1 MNIPVRRAGG
11 VELAEDVVP
20 RTTAAWARSRAAVRA
35 SGVLAMGVGMGDCSV
50 GVSWAGGEWLVG
62 LEVGA
67 GWDCDV

>member
-35 SGVLAMGVGMGDCSV
+35 SGVSAMGVEIGCSV
-50 GVSWAGGEWLVG
+50 GGSEWLVG
-62 LEVGA
+62 LEVED